1 MTTATPEMVCA
12 AELGAGVSTRRRFC
26 DVLVSRDPAEG
37 VRLKVPPHR
46 GTATLAFDLH
56 NRHTWSE
63 QVARARGVYAR
74 YTTSVIVTTP
84 DGKPIQRAAARAEV
98 RTVRDLFDRV
108 SGGAG
113 PGGVKAV
120 APAGAERIVI
130 TLPERVTELAIVG
143 EKLVVDNLEGRQ
155 VYSVPGRPVA
165 IVSNPTVEFRPA
177 PAAASR
183 R

>member
-1 MTTATPEMVCA
+1 
-12 AELGAGVSTRRRFC
+12 
-26 DVLVSRDPAEG
+26 
-37 VRLKVPPHR
+37 
-46 GTATLAFDLH
+46 
-56 NRHTWSE
+56 
-63 QVARARGVYAR
+63 
-74 YTTSVIVTTP
+74 
-84 DGKPIQRAAARAEV
+84 V

-120 APAGAERIVI
+120 APVGAERIVM
-130 TLPERVTELAIVG
+130 TLAERVTEVAIVG

-165 IVSNPTVEFRPA
+165 NVSNPTVEFRPA